1 MTPSTPTAAVVIGAG
16 ISGLTTGVVLA
27 EANVKV
33 KIISAGRPEQTDSAK
48 AGASWGPYMVSHDRV
63 AAWSAQTY
71 RKLSEI
77 AADRGSG
84 IRLLP
89 GIEAF
94 TEEAYH
100 AWSERTAVPPAWA
113 TQIPSFEERR
123 RSDNAHGLPNG
134 SYYGWHYTIPIVN
147 MPTYLEYLA
156 RRFKAAHGELLV
168 TGSPVESFEKA
179 LALADFPESDTVVVN
194 CSGLGS
200 SELVPDATMAPT
212 MGQLVI
218 VANPGIGEFFQDNP
232 VPGALESTHIF
243 PQGDI
248 VVIGGCDRLFAPG
261 DPWVAA
267 EPDPLIRER
276 ILERAR
282 AIRPELAGVEVLADR
297 VGLRPVRTDQVRVE
311 WDRRHDLPLIHNY
324 GHGGAGVTL
333 SWGCALKVGRLFG
346 VVAPVGERDGVGMT
360 TLGAAFAG

>member
-27 EANVKV
+27 EADVKV
-33 KIISAGRPEQTDSAK
+33 RIISASRPDQTDSAK

-63 AAWSAQTY
+63 TAWSAETY
-71 RKLSEI
+71 KELEKI
-77 AADRGSG
+77 AGHRGSG

-89 GIEAF
+89 GVEAF
-94 TEEAYH
+94 TEDGYR
-100 AWSERTAVPPAWA
+100 AWSSRTAVPPAWA

-123 RSDNAHGLPNG
+123 RGGDERGLPRG
-134 SYYGWHYTIPIVN
+134 YFYGWHYTIPIVN
-147 MPTYLEYLA
+147 MPAYLEYLTH
-156 RRFKAAHGELLV
+156 RFKAAGGDLI
-168 TGSPVESFEKA
+168 TGSAVESFDGARE
-179 LALADFPESDTVVVN
+179 LAGFSDREAVVVN

-200 SELVPDATMAPT
+200 YELVPDSTMAPT

-218 VANPGIGEFFQDNP
+218 VRNPGIGEFFQDNP
-232 VPGALESTHIF
+232 VPGELESTHIF

-248 VVIGGCDRLFAPG
+248 VVIGGCDRLFQPG
-261 DPWVAA
+261 DPWIAA
-267 EPDPLIRER
+267 EPDPLIRKR
-276 ILERAR
+276 ILERAE
-282 AIRPELAGVEVLADR
+282 AIRPELRGVEVLAER

-311 WDRRHDLPLIHNY
+311 WDRRRSLRLIHNY

-346 VVAPVGERDGVGMT
+346 VLSPSDESEAVGMP
-360 TLGAAFAG
+360 TLGGVLAG

>member
-1 MTPSTPTAAVVIGAG
+1 MVIGAG

-71 RKLSEI
+71 RRLSEI
-77 AADRGSG
+77 ADDRDSG

-94 TEEAYH
+94 TEQAFHE
-100 AWSERTAVPPAWA
+100 WSSRTSVPPAWA
-113 TQIPSFEERR
+113 TQIPTFAERR
-123 RSDNAHGLPNG
+123 RGGDERDLPEG
-134 SYYGWHYTIPIVN
+134 YFYGWHYTIPIVN
-147 MPTYLEYLA
+147 MPTYLEYLS

-168 TGSPVESFEKA
+168 TGVPVGSFESA
-179 LALADFPESDTVVVN
+179 LEMADFSDPGTVVVN

-212 MGQLVI
+212 MGQLGI
-218 VANPGIGEFFQDNP
+218 VRNPGIHEFFQDNP

-248 VVIGGCDRLFAPG
+248 VVIGGCDRLFEPG
-261 DPWVAA
+261 APWVAA
-267 EPDPLIRER
+267 EPDPVLRGR
-276 ILERAR
+276 ILKRAE
-282 AIRPELAGVEVLADR
+282 AIRPELRGAEVLADR

-311 WDRRHDLPLIHNY
+311 WDRRQDLRLLHNY

-346 VVAPVGERDGVGMT
+346 ALPPPSESEAVNIP
-360 TLGAAFAG
+360 TLGGVLAG